1 MDLKE
6 YIVELISKNFSLNG
20 LNYDV
25 KLAGEMYD
33 EIIEETK
40 GLDIVE
46 TIKNKDAKGHRKCFF
61 TYIKHGKKVV
71 ILNNTL

>member
-1 MDLKE
+1 MNIRE
-6 YIVELISKNFSLNG
+6 CITELIVKNFTLNG

-40 GLDIVE
+40 DLVIVE
-46 TIKNKDAKGHRKCFF
+46 TIKNEGAKGYRKCYF

>member
-1 MDLKE
+1 ME
-6 YIVELISKNFSLNG
+6 HISHLISENFRLNG

-46 TIKNKDAKGHRKCFF
+46 TIKNKDAKGHRKCYF